1 MAEPPATQGSPD
13 APGPASG
20 RRSALYLLLAAGLAL
35 LMGLLLPAPAPVA
48 KGLALTVFIGLLWL
62 SEALPL
68 AVTALLVPLLAL
80 LLGFPGLGTTQAL
93 APFADPVV
101 FLFLGGFA
109 LAAAMRAQQLDRKLA
124 FALLAWSRGR
134 LGWAVGL
141 LFAATAIVS
150 MGISNTATA
159 AMMLPLALGLLRQV
173 DPVRDRATHVFVLLG
188 VAYAASLGGLGT
200 LVGSPPNAIAAR
212 AAGLDFSD
220 WLGIGLPL
228 VTLLLPLMVLVLW
241 WVLRPSLG
249 QRVELE
255 LEALPWTRGRL
266 LTLAVFGC
274 AVLGWT
280 FGGGYLKRLGI
291 QSPDSFV
298 ALAALV
304 LVIAM
309 RLVSWDEL
317 ARQTDW
323 GVLLLFGGGLALGEI
338 LDRSGAALWLGQ
350 QVAQWLQGAS
360 PFWILLVVA
369 AFMVLLSEFAS
380 NTAAAALLVP
390 VFAAVAGRIGLP
402 PELLVVTVAVAASC
416 GFALP
421 VATPPNALVYGT
433 GRIAPREMLRAGLAL
448 DLVCVLVVTAG
459 AWLLLS
465 LR

>member
-1 MAEPPATQGSPD
+1 MAESAAAHDEPAIRM
-13 APGPASG
+13 AVSG
-20 RRSALYLLLAAGLAL
+20 WRSVGYLLLATGLAL
-35 LMGLLLPAPAPVA
+35 LTGLLLPAPAPVA

-80 LLGFPGLGTTQAL
+80 LLGFPGLGTAQAL
-93 APFADPVV
+93 APFADPIV

-134 LGWAVGL
+134 LDWAVGL

-159 AMMLPLALGLLRQV
+159 AMMLPLAVGLLRQV
-173 DPVRDRATHVFVLLG
+173 DPLRDRAAHVFVLLG

-212 AAGLDFSD
+212 AAGLDFAD

-228 VTLLLPLMVLVLW
+228 VALLLPLMVLTLW
-241 WVLRPSLG
+241 WVLRPRLG

-255 LEALPWTRGRL
+255 LETLPWTRGRL
-266 LTLAVFGC
+266 LTLAVFGA

-280 FGGGYLKRLGI
+280 FGSGYLKHLGI

-304 LVIAM
+304 LVIAL

-338 LDRSGAALWLGQ
+338 LGSSGGALWLGQ
-350 QVAQWLQGAS
+350 QLAQALQGAS
-360 PFWILLVVA
+360 PLWILLAVA
-369 AFMVLLSEFAS
+369 GFMVLLSELAS

-402 PELLVVTVAVAASC
+402 QDLLVVTVAVAASC

-448 DLVCVLVVTAG
+448 DMVCVLVVTGWAVLQLG
-459 AWLLLS
+459 QQ
-465 LR
+465 

>member
-1 MAEPPATQGSPD
+1 MATIPAAPDEPLTRDSV
-13 APGPASG
+13 SG
-20 RRSALYLLLAAGLAL
+20 WRIAGFILLAASLAL
-35 LMGLLLPAPAPVA
+35 LARFCLPAPPTVA
-48 KGLALTVFIGLLWL
+48 NGLALTVFIGVLWL

-93 APFADPVV
+93 APFADPIV

-109 LAAAMRAQQLDRKLA
+109 LAAAMRVQQLDRKLA

-134 LGWAVGL
+134 LDWAVGL

-173 DPVRDRATHVFVLLG
+173 DPVQDRATHVFVLLG

-212 AAGLDFSD
+212 AAGLDFTD
-220 WLGIGLPL
+220 WLGVGLPL
-228 VTLLLPLMVLVLW
+228 VAVLMPLMVLTLW
-241 WVLRPSLG
+241 LLLRPRLG
-249 QRVELE
+249 RQIELE
-255 LEALPWTRGRL
+255 LEPFPWNRPRL
-266 LTLAVFGC
+266 LTLAVFGV

-280 FGGGYLKRLGI
+280 LGGGYLKRLGI

-298 ALAALV
+298 ALSALV
-304 LVIAM
+304 AVVAL
-309 RLVSWDEL
+309 RLASWEQL

-338 LDRSGAALWLGQ
+338 LGGSGGALWLGQ
-350 QVAQWLQGAS
+350 QVAQWLQGAG
-360 PFWILLVVA
+360 PFWILLAVA
-369 AFMVLLSEFAS
+369 GFMVLLSELAS

-390 VFAAVAGRIGLP
+390 VFAAIAGRMGLP
-402 PELLVVTVAVAASC
+402 QDLLVVTVAVAASC

-448 DLVCVLVVTAG
+448 DLVCVLVVTG
-459 AWLLLS
+459 GGMLLLS
-465 LR
+465 VR